1 MSIPLAKAKTV
12 CTAAEFGVVEAS
24 RRPKLGALSLKEA
37 QRYAERA
44 RKLQDKWREQG
55 RKQARGQRREV
66 GSADLATR
74 SQLKEQIFADAL
86 AGFESQVAKLAAK
99 SGGAT
104 AKATAAKKPTGKH
117 RAVRAT
123 TRKQLRSAKVE
134 TNAAARKSAAAKKS
148 AAPAKRTGKKS
159 GPSLAAK
166 ESAAIM
172 AGLKKKL
179 LVEDRAT
186 KRQMSGAGSAQQGN
200 LATTAAQQLAAETA
214 VKQNIL
220 EQTGVKSRIRGHVS
234 ARVRRDQRRRDVH
247 NA

>member
-44 RKLQDKWREQG
+44 GKLRDKWRDQS
-55 RKQARGQRREV
+55 RKQARGQQRKA
-66 GSADLATR
+66 GAADLATR
-74 SQLKEQIFADAL
+74 SHLKEQVFADAL
-86 AGFESQVAKLAAK
+86 TAFESQVAKL
-99 SGGAT
+99 T
-104 AKATAAKKPTGKH
+104 AKTAGVSGKSATKKKPTGGH
-117 RAVRAT
+117 RATRAT
-123 TRKQLRSAKVE
+123 TRKQLRTAKVE

-148 AAPAKRTGKKS
+148 VAPVKRAGKKLTR
-159 GPSLAAK
+159 SLAAK
-166 ESAAIM
+166 ESDAIM

-179 LVEDRAT
+179 LVTDHAASQQLPEAT
-186 KRQMSGAGSAQQGN
+186 SSQQGN
-200 LATTAAQQLAAETA
+200 LATTTAQQLSAETA
-214 VKQNIL
+214 TKQTRL
-220 EQTGVKSRIRGHVS
+220 AQTGLKTRMRGHVS